1 MKRESFFSLKQFL
14 KFVEMFVCTTYMFE
28 VLVLGVLHLDNRLSS
43 FGFRTNSFSTNA
55 FEVTS

>member
-1 MKRESFFSLKQFL
+1 
-14 KFVEMFVCTTYMFE
+14 MFVCTTYMFE
-28 VLVLGVLHLDNRLSS
+28 KLVLGVLHLDNGLSI